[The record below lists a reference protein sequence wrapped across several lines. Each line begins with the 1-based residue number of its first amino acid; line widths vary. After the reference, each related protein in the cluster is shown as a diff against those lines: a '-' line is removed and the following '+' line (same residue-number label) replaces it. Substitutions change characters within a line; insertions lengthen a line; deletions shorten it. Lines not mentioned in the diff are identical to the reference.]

1 MTMKTE
7 MTVNGASS
15 SRQEKNATSTLPSS
29 FPLAE
34 RNGSANTT
42 IDTQTA
48 NCSPAS
54 SRHWRSAEQY
64 GIYGWI
70 IETINRRTMK
80 RNTANYRT
88 LIVTFCGVDLHIG
101 QLFRRRGS
109 VERHR
114 AQRVDK
120 RLYSTRF
127 TQVGDHMAIIT
138 SEYNMT
144 HVKKWLVRNI
154 LIKNCV
160 QTWNDGGNIHQR
172 FFSIF
177 F

>member
-1 MTMKTE
+1 
-7 MTVNGASS
+7 
-15 SRQEKNATSTLPSS
+15 
-29 FPLAE
+29 
-34 RNGSANTT
+34 
-42 IDTQTA
+42 
-48 NCSPAS
+48 
-54 SRHWRSAEQY
+54 
-64 GIYGWI
+64 
-70 IETINRRTMK
+70 MK

-144 HVKKWLVRNI
+144 HVKKWYEI
-154 LIKNCV
+154 Y
-160 QTWNDGGNIHQR
+160 
-172 FFSIF
+172 
-177 F
+177 

>member
-1 MTMKTE
+1 
-7 MTVNGASS
+7 
-15 SRQEKNATSTLPSS
+15 
-29 FPLAE
+29 
-34 RNGSANTT
+34 
-42 IDTQTA
+42 
-48 NCSPAS
+48 
-54 SRHWRSAEQY
+54 
-64 GIYGWI
+64 
-70 IETINRRTMK
+70 MK

-154 LIKNCV
+154 LIKIV
-160 QTWNDGGNIHQR
+160 YRLETMVEISTIVFLVY
-172 FFSIF
+172 FFRVAIM
-177 F
+177 